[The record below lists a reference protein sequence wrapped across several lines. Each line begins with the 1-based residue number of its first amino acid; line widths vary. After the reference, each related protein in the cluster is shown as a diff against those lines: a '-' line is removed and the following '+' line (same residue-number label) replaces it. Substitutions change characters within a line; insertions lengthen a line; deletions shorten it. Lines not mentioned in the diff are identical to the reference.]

1 MPNTKN
7 SRRFK
12 ILDHSAA
19 SKYGVAEK
27 PIKHFNHDVAYE
39 DFEAQDFEFDAPLAG
54 AESVQGNAAEEEVTM
69 NNATSTSAGVLGGDA
84 AAEETAPSESGTGSS
99 TRGGHP
105 ASAKYGVGT
114 AVGYERT
121 NAASGNESK
130 NGEDIAMGDTESGF
144 ATAVGGKVDS
154 TITLDGE
161 TTSGEA
167 AHQVLGVAEHARGH
181 AFGGEVDSSATPF
194 GDGQYSET
202 TDAESSLPES
212 TSSFNELIGLL
223 LVSDDIPIFK
233 NLWTANDRIG
243 DWRRNIEYGLCAS
256 SDHMHIM
263 AKRVVVH
270 LYNLSEFALHLEYRG
285 KTLTVVL
292 VPSTGKILMLPMLAL
307 LSQAVCMLKH
317 FFEFGVAG
325 LRSDISHGLTPQQ
338 SANKVMVL
346 FRDLCHITCIPR
358 DESRTITPYAGGRVL
373 ATEAN
378 SSGEAWFDH
387 DHDKKYNIELT
398 GTLKDTVLEMME
410 ADFSPELQAEY
421 LEAKSN
427 EELFD
432 YYLAEA
438 ENYDFGS
445 HGGNGQQMFESH
457 GGQAVQMVE
466 PPQFEFDDE
475 VLESIPAVRSRP
487 LNQIEAEL
495 WRQLISGGYAK
506 PAPEHTVMEAKQVV
520 ELPFHVKPA
529 TVSSGF
535 GNDWKSMEFGTLNF
549 IDLSSVDLQ

>member
-27 PIKHFNHDVAYE
+27 PIKHVDHDVAYE
-39 DFEAQDFEFDAPLAG
+39 DFEAQDFEFNPPLDG

-69 NNATSTSAGVLGGDA
+69 NNTTSTSAGVLGGDA
-84 AAEETAPSESGTGSS
+84 AAEETTPSESGTGSS
-99 TRGGHP
+99 ASGGRP
-105 ASAKYGVGT
+105 ANAEYGVGT

-121 NAASGNESK
+121 TAGSSNESK
-130 NGEDIAMGDTESGF
+130 KGEDSEMGNTEFGF

-161 TTSGEA
+161 TTGGEA
-167 AHQVLGVAEHARGH
+167 AHQVPGVAEHVHGY
-181 AFGGEVDSSATPF
+181 AFGGEIDSSTTRS
-194 GDGQYSET
+194 GDGEYAET
-202 TDAESSLPES
+202 VNAQPSPPLPLL
-212 TSSFNELIGLL
+212 ELIGLL
-223 LVSDDIPIFK
+223 LVRDDIPIFK
-233 NLWTANDRIG
+233 NFWTANDRVG
-243 DWRRNIEYGLCAS
+243 DWRRDIEYGLFAS
-256 SDHMHIM
+256 SDLMHIM
-263 AKRVVVH
+263 AKRVVIDLH
-270 LYNLSEFALHLEYRG
+270 NLSEFALHLEYRG

-307 LSQAVCMLKH
+307 LSQTVCMLKH

-325 LRSDISHGLTPQQ
+325 LRSDISHDLTPQQ
-338 SANKVMVL
+338 FSNKLVVL

-358 DESRTITPYAGGRVL
+358 DESRTITPYAGGKVL
-373 ATEAN
+373 ATEADR
-378 SSGEAWFDH
+378 SGEAWFDH
-387 DHDKKYNIELT
+387 DHEKKYNIELT
-398 GTLKDTVLEMME
+398 GSLKDTVLEMMK
-410 ADFSPELQAEY
+410 ADFSPEQQAEY

-438 ENYDFGS
+438 ENYDFGVR
-445 HGGNGQQMFESH
+445 GGNGQQIFEFQ
-457 GGQAVQMVE
+457 GGQAVQVME

-475 VLESIPAVRSRP
+475 VLESIPAVESRP
-487 LNQIEAEL
+487 LHQIEAEL
-495 WRQLISGGYAK
+495 RRQLISGGYAK
-506 PAPEHTVMEAKQVV
+506 PAPEHAIMEAKQVV

-529 TVSSGF
+529 TVNSGF
-535 GNDWKSMEFGTLNF
+535 GNDWKSMEFSTLNF
-549 IDLSSVDLQ
+549 IDLSSVGLQ